1 MPLLILL
8 NSTLARWAPLL
19 VRSGTA
25 AVGHVLVQ
33 GQQGGVGWHITV
45 RGLGG

>member
-1 MPLLILL
+1 MARLILL

-19 VRSGTA
+19 VHSGTA

-33 GQQGGVGWHITV
+33 GQQGGVGWRITV
-45 RGLGG
+45 RDLGG